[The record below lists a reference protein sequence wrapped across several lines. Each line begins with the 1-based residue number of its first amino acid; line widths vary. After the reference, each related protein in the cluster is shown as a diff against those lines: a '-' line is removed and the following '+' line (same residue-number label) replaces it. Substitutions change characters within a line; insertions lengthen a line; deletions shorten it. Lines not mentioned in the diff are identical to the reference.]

1 MSDVPANLHTLTA
14 PVEARLAALRSS
26 VQGWFWVAGLYRLLW
41 LALLLAAVD
50 LGLDWLFRMDL
61 SQRAVMLVLIAGA
74 LAYAAY
80 HWLVVPLSCPMSD
93 DALCLEVERKHPDLG
108 QSLISALQLARLDR
122 VVDRGM
128 SPVLVEHTVQEGA
141 QAAARLNFTSV
152 LDASGWRRNMALLVL
167 GIAAWLAVGV
177 GIARSAPLSIWFN
190 RNVLLGEAAWP
201 QNTYLVVERAVDG
214 KVTFPRGGDWTQIVS
229 VRDDSLVLPEAVY
242 LDFRSARSR
251 PTQAMKKVE
260 DRTFEAMFNN
270 VLESFE
276 FRARGGDDVT
286 DWVRVELVEPPSV
299 EDLTM
304 VVTLPEYA
312 GGGEEALPPGKGP
325 YYILKGSRLNLQG
338 TANKPL
344 QSAALTV
351 EGKSS
356 PLNLSSET
364 RFGGNLSAEALVP
377 GQYVVELV
385 DTLGLTNRRPA
396 TFGLRLKT
404 DREPRVRARLMGI
417 GGMVVPKARIPL
429 NARVSDD
436 FGITDV
442 HVAYAWR
449 GDEANGQQGQ
459 IKLEEATGQLPAK
472 EISFD
477 DTFEL
482 QPLQVPVGTAL
493 TFSVTA
499 IDNDE
504 VSGVK
509 PGKSSDFLVR
519 VVTEEELRTDLLRRE
534 KEQRQEFE
542 RLAKLQDEILTDTR
556 ALAAEVKDAE
566 ELASQAREL
575 LIQLQRRQKL
585 IGVNTSGVADRLESI
600 VIEVLNNRLEE
611 EGGKLERRLRA
622 DILAPMRKLVE
633 EDVPAAVQELDA
645 SRRVASQKEARTTAL
660 EEAILQ
666 QEAIAETMRQIL
678 TQLVKSEGYQEAVN
692 LLLEIQ
698 KSQQDVFDRTLK
710 EKQERLKGILERPN
724 KPNSDEKPEESSKPA
739 PSDKSP

>member
-61 SQRAVMLVLIAGA
+61 SQRVVMLVLIVGA

-93 DALCLEVERKHPDLG
+93 DALCLEVERKHPALG

-122 VVDRGM
+122 VSERGM
-128 SPVLVEHTVQEGA
+128 SPALVKHTVHQGA
-141 QAAARLNFTSV
+141 QAASDLNFTSV
-152 LDASGWRRNMALLVL
+152 LDAGGWRRNMALLVL
-167 GIAAWLAVGV
+167 GVAAWLAVGIGV
-177 GIARSAPLSIWFN
+177 ARSAPLSIWFN
-190 RNVLLGEAAWP
+190 RNVLLGEAVWP
-201 QNTYLVVERAVDG
+201 QNTYLVIERAEGG

-229 VRDDSLVLPEAVY
+229 VREDSLVVPDAVY

-251 PTQAMKKVE
+251 PTQAMKKVDE
-260 DRTFEAMFNN
+260 RTFEALFNN

-286 DWVRVELVEPPSV
+286 EWVRVELVEPPAV
-299 EDLTM
+299 EELAM
-304 VVTLPEYA
+304 VVTLPKYA
-312 GGGEEALPPGKGP
+312 GGEEESLPPGKGP
-325 YYILKGSRLNLQG
+325 YYILKGSSLTLQG

-344 QSAALTV
+344 QSAALVV
-351 EGKSS
+351 EGKST
-356 PLNLSSET
+356 PLGLAGET
-364 RFGGNLSAEALVP
+364 EFRGRLSAAELTP

-404 DREPRVRARLMGI
+404 DREPRVRARLVGI

-429 NARVSDD
+429 TARVSDD
-436 FGITDV
+436 FGVTEI

-449 GDEANGQQGQ
+449 GDEATGQQGQ
-459 IKLEEATGQLPAK
+459 IKLDEAASQLPAR
-472 EISFD
+472 ELAFD
-477 DTFEL
+477 DAFEL
-482 QPLQVPVGTAL
+482 EPLQAPVGTAL

-504 VSGVK
+504 VSGAK

-566 ELASQAREL
+566 EIASQPREL

-600 VIEVLNNRLEE
+600 VVEVLNNRLED
-611 EGGKLERRLRA
+611 EGGKLERRLRE

-633 EDVPAAVQELDA
+633 EDVPAAVGELDET
-645 SRRVASQKEARTTAL
+645 RRVSSQKEPRTKAL
-660 EEAILQ
+660 EASILQ

-724 KPNSDEKPEESSKPA
+724 KSEGGEKPEESGKPA
-739 PSDKSP
+739 TSDKSP